1 MIETRQ
7 RSFAKAALWRIIGIA
22 WTWIGAYLILGW
34 LPEGYRS
41 AGLAATLIV
50 VYHHSTRMLVYYAY
64 ERMWDRVRW
73 GRLTQPLGKDNR
85 QESTL

>member
-1 MIETRQ
+1 MIETRK
-7 RSFAKAALWRIIGIA
+7 RSFVKAAFWRVIGIA

-50 VYHHSTRMLVYYAY
+50 VYHHSTRMLMYYAY
-64 ERMWDRVRW
+64 ERLWDRVQW
-73 GRLTQPLGKDNR
+73 GRLTQTPVKEKE